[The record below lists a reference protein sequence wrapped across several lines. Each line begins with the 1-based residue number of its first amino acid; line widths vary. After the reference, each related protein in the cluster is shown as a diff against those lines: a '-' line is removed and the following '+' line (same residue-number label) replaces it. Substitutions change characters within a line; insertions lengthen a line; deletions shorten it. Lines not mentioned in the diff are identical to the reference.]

1 MCGFPAL
8 LTMRRC
14 PFCRAAFPRVRR
26 PGARRVPVLDRLAWL
41 AIAWVALL
49 IPLAL
54 LAVATAGTPL
64 TLLAVGVGL
73 VPAGF
78 IWLLRGRTLLR
89 IHRLNRRWRAGGGPA
104 ERPDGGATGSKHPP
118 SDARSR

>member
-1 MCGFPAL
+1 
-8 LTMRRC
+8 
-14 PFCRAAFPRVRR
+14 
-26 PGARRVPVLDRLAWL
+26 VLDQLAWL

-54 LAVATAGTPL
+54 LAVATVGAPL

-89 IHRLNRRWRAGGGPA
+89 IHRFNRRSRTSGSQS
-104 ERPDGGATGSKHPP
+104 ERPDGGTSGSKHPP